1 MKRIDD
7 KIKEIEKK
15 DKTNRILFGA
25 FVVLIAAFM
34 AYAIS
39 SQKKISDLKIKQS
52 DTYKELEAEKVKKEE
67 TLKLNLSL
75 KLKKTKQ

>member
-39 SQKKISDLKIKQS
+39 SEKKISDLKTLNAKP
-52 DTYKELEAEKVKKEE
+52 E
-67 TLKLNLSL
+67 TLELFQDFRPENL
-75 KLKKTKQ
+75 KR